1 MILYIM
7 NIKSVISKEVHC
19 SIFKNLCIVLFVVF
33 MIYIC
38 IKTVQT
44 QQKKKLEGFIQRRKN
59 KKLNNVTTNK
69 DNTDPYT
76 TSTNTDNNNN
86 K

>member
-7 NIKSVISKEVHC
+7 NIKSVISKEVHFG
-19 SIFKNLCIVLFVVF
+19 IFKNLCIVLFFGF

-59 KKLNNVTTNK
+59 KKTNNVNTNK
-69 DNTDPYT
+69 DNTDQYT
-76 TSTNTDNNNN
+76 TSITTDNNN

>member
-19 SIFKNLCIVLFVVF
+19 SIFKNLCIVLFVAF

-44 QQKKKLEGFIQRRKN
+44 QQKKKLEGFLQRRKN
-59 KKLNNVTTNK
+59 KKPNNVTTNK
-69 DNTDPYT
+69 DNTDTYT
-76 TSTNTDNNNN
+76 TSTNTDNNS